1 MTLIC
6 QSMGVMVIIFT
17 TLGTSSSEQS
27 DSEGMSVGDGD
38 IDDREPPNVAQVHAA
53 PPGPHGM
60 L

>member
-6 QSMGVMVIIFT
+6 PHTVYGCNVIVFT
-17 TLGTSSSEQS
+17 TSGTSSC
-27 DSEGMSVGDGD
+27 DSKGMSVGNGDSDDG
-38 IDDREPPNVAQVHAA
+38 EAPHVAQVHAA